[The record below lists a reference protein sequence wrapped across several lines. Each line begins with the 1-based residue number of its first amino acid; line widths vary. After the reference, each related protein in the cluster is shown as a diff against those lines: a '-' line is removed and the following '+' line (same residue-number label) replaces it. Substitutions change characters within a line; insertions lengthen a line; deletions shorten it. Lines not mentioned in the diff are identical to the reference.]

1 MGQCGPVLGCTSP
14 VRIFSMRLV
23 KKMAFV
29 CDEYLLILPTLRHT
43 YIYVIMVI
51 RVISFHSIRF
61 SLFRVVSSVSLIYW
75 FIT

>member
-1 MGQCGPVLGCTSP
+1 MGQCGPVLGCTSS

-51 RVISFHSIRF
+51 RVFIVYVFRHFVSF
-61 SLFRVVSSVSLIYW
+61 FRLV
-75 FIT
+75 